1 MKLDIENTILINN
14 FIEYINKFKN
24 KIHNILHNRST
35 MLYKDY
41 IKQINHNNIKHIND
55 NNFTIKLNKTE
66 RDKYSTFRDSFIHC
80 RRLITLSF
88 YNNFQYIEFLDN
100 IYNNFNNLININDI
114 ASLYDRMNQK
124 LLHLPTT
131 HFYDNDYSNYFIN
144 LNTHPNL
151 VYYMTKEELIKN
163 IKNTNKIKNILDD
176 EIFNEIK
183 NYLVEIIKK
192 YDDDDY
198 VESFSYIYPFI
209 KEKKNMKTLET
220 KNNNDMGHTTN
231 PLEKKYLKYKL
242 KYLKLKNK
250 IIKL

>member
-1 MKLDIENTILINN
+1 
-14 FIEYINKFKN
+14 
-24 KIHNILHNRST
+24 
-35 MLYKDY
+35 
-41 IKQINHNNIKHIND
+41 
-55 NNFTIKLNKTE
+55 
-66 RDKYSTFRDSFIHC
+66 
-80 RRLITLSF
+80 
-88 YNNFQYIEFLDN
+88 
-100 IYNNFNNLININDI
+100 
-114 ASLYDRMNQK
+114 MNQK

-198 VESFSYIYPFI
+198 YVESFSYIYPFI

-231 PLEKKYLKYKL
+231 QLEKKYLKYKL